1 MKSRLNQLPDN
12 RLLQQITTMQQTLA
26 ALKTAQT
33 AGSTDVQLTDV
44 VTGSPV
50 DFTVTVPPLAQTI
63 WEITFTPNDTTFDF
77 TGWVWHLFFN
87 GTLQSGTVSFEDAIE
102 ALVPTG
108 TEQTWRLYF
117 VGTTSGTSAVITM
130 TVEAYAIGQGTFTF
144 TQIL

>member
-77 TGWVWHLFFN
+77 TGWVWHLFLTEPCN
-87 GTLQSGTVSFEDAIE
+87 P
-102 ALVPTG
+102 VPSHSRMRSKLLYLLG
-108 TEQTWRLYF
+108 PNRLGGF
-117 VGTTSGTSAVITM
+117 ISSVPRQ
-130 TVEAYAIGQGTFTF
+130 E
-144 TQIL
+144 LPP